1 MPTEQPPARRERK
14 KAETRRAI
22 ADAALR
28 LFALRGFDAVTVN
41 EVAEAADVSAKTVFN
56 YFPVKEQLFYE
67 HEPLLS
73 GDPAEAVRHPPI
85 GRPTGAGVADGRA
98 ASARAA
104 DGRAA
109 GVWAPG
115 GRSGA
120 WVTVALS
127 GLLRAE
133 PVGDLAVFGRVY
145 RDSETLRAYGREL
158 FAARERA
165 LAESLVE
172 PLTGPLKEAAA
183 RPPVASPEAPPAGP
197 PAGPPVGPVGPPVG
211 LPARSPV
218 GPPARSAAGPSAGA
232 VAEEAGGLRPR
243 ILAAAALGPLR
254 QVWESILLEAAD
266 RVPPAEAVAR
276 GVRTLEEAYAVLGG
290 AFEGFLHGRG
300 ASDSLPRVHGPAA
313 GFPPGRSP
321 SEDLPPGRSPSEGL
335 PPGRGPSEDVTPFE
349 SSPPGQ
355 GPDEGP
361 LHDRGAAVYQVSPG
375 LDEQPRAVRGERP
388 SIRRVADLAGV
399 SATTVSH
406 TLNGRRPVA
415 EETRR
420 RVLQAIEELGYRPN
434 VLARGL
440 RTSRSQ
446 TIGLIIPDITNPF
459 YPALAR
465 GLQDVLGPA
474 GYDQIIS
481 NTDGVRRVERAAI
494 EQMIAR
500 QVDGLAFAVFHTH
513 AEDLLPVIEA
523 GIPVV
528 RLGGR
533 LVQRGVDLV
542 HSDDEGG
549 AAEATRHLLGRG
561 YRRIAFVCGPAAEG
575 PAAERVAGYR
585 AALADAGVPADR
597 ALVTHTEFSRAGGA
611 EGVARLL
618 ELPEP
623 PDAVLCANDVMAI
636 GALDVAAQRGLRV
649 PGDLAV
655 MGFDDIEAAGMV
667 SPGLTTMAN
676 PAREIGQAT
685 AVRLLERLRGAI
697 DEPSTELVVPA
708 RLVRRQSA

>member
-1 MPTEQPPARRERK
+1 MLIQQPQGRRERK
-14 KAETRRAI
+14 KAETRRAM
-22 ADAALR
+22 AEAALR

-56 YFPVKEQLFYE
+56 HFPTKEQLFFE
-67 HEPLLS
+67 HEPLLA
-73 GDPAEAVRHPPI
+73 GDPAEVVRQ
-85 GRPTGAGVADGRA
+85 RP
-98 ASARAA
+98 
-104 DGRAA
+104 
-109 GVWAPG
+109 PG
-115 GRSGA
+115 GR
-120 WVTVALS
+120 VLVALS
-127 GLLRAE
+127 RLLRAE
-133 PVGDLAVFGRVY
+133 PAGDLALFGRIH

-165 LAESLVE
+165 LAEALV
-172 PLTGPLKEAAA
+172 
-183 RPPVASPEAPPAGP
+183 
-197 PAGPPVGPVGPPVG
+197 
-211 LPARSPV
+211 
-218 GPPARSAAGPSAGA
+218 
-232 VAEEAGGLRPR
+232 EEAGGDLRPR
-243 ILAAAALGPLR
+243 ILAVAALGPLR
-254 QVWESILLEAAD
+254 QVWESILLEAAE

-276 GVRTLEEAYAVLGG
+276 GVRMLEETYAVLGG
-290 AFEGFLHGRG
+290 AFEGLLHHR
-300 ASDSLPRVHGPAA
+300 APAA
-313 GFPPGRSP
+313 HPAPPVPEEHS
-321 SEDLPPGRSPSEGL
+321 
-335 PPGRGPSEDVTPFE
+335 
-349 SSPPGQ
+349 
-355 GPDEGP
+355 
-361 LHDRGAAVYQVSPG
+361 
-375 LDEQPRAVRGERP
+375 RALRGERP
-388 SIRRVADLAGV
+388 SIRRVAELAGV

-406 TLNGRRPVA
+406 TLNRRRPVA
-415 EETRR
+415 EETRQ

-465 GLQDVLGPA
+465 GLQDVLGPE

-481 NTDGVRRVERAAI
+481 NTDGVRRTEQAAI
-494 EQMIAR
+494 EHMIAR

-533 LVQRGVDLV
+533 LVQHGVDLV

-549 AAEATRHLLGRG
+549 GAEATRYLLGCG

-585 AALADAGVPADR
+585 AALAEAGAPADQ
-597 ALVTHTEFSRAGGA
+597 ALVAHTHFSRAGGA

-618 ELPEP
+618 ELAEP
-623 PDAVLCANDVMAI
+623 PDALLCANDVMAI
-636 GALDVAAQRGLRV
+636 GALDEAARRGLRV
-649 PGDLAV
+649 PEDLAV
-655 MGFDDIEAAGMV
+655 MGFDDIDAAGMV

-685 AVRLLERLRGAI
+685 AVRLLERLREAI

>member
-1 MPTEQPPARRERK
+1 MPTQQPPARRERK

-28 LFALRGFDAVTVN
+28 LFALRGFDAVTVS

-67 HEPLLS
+67 HEPLLA
-73 GDPAEAVRHPPI
+73 GDPAEVVRH
-85 GRPTGAGVADGRA
+85 RR
-98 ASARAA
+98 
-104 DGRAA
+104 
-109 GVWAPG
+109 G
-115 GRSGA
+115 GLTA
-120 WVTVALS
+120 VALG
-127 GLLRAE
+127 GLLRAAPAGE
-133 PVGDLAVFGRVY
+133 LALFGRVY
-145 RDSETLRAYGREL
+145 RGSETLRAFGREL

-165 LAESLVE
+165 LAEALAETPAGV
-172 PLTGPLKEAAA
+172 GDAA
-183 RPPVASPEAPPAGP
+183 R
-197 PAGPPVGPVGPPVG
+197 
-211 LPARSPV
+211 
-218 GPPARSAAGPSAGA
+218 AAD
-232 VAEEAGGLRPR
+232 AGGLRAR

-254 QVWESILLEAAD
+254 QVWEAILLEAAD
-266 RVPPAEAVAR
+266 LVPPAEAVAR
-276 GVRTLEEAYAVLGG
+276 GVRALEEAYAVLGG
-290 AFEGFLHGRG
+290 AFEAFFQGRRVTPG
-300 ASDSLPRVHGPAA
+300 DDALPGGTTPTAAPERGTTPA
-313 GFPPGRSP
+313 GT
-321 SEDLPPGRSPSEGL
+321 
-335 PPGRGPSEDVTPFE
+335 PGRGTT
-349 SSPPGQ
+349 PPGAPAY
-355 GPDEGP
+355 GAPPGSAGRGDGAPEGITRDE
-361 LHDRGAAVYQVSPG
+361 
-375 LDEQPRAVRGERP
+375 PRLVRGERP

-420 RVLQAIEELGYRPN
+420 RVLQAIEQLGYRPN

-481 NTDGVRRVERAAI
+481 NTDGMRRIEQAAI

-513 AEDLLPVIEA
+513 AGDLLPVIEA

-533 LVQRGVDLV
+533 LAQRGVDVV

-549 AAEATRHLLGRG
+549 AAEATRHLLARG

-585 AALADAGVPADR
+585 AALAEAGVPADQ
-597 ALVTHTEFSRAGGA
+597 ALVAHTEFSRTGGA
-611 EGVARLL
+611 QGVSRLL

-636 GALDVAAQRGLRV
+636 GALDVAARRGLRV
-649 PGDLAV
+649 PEDLAV
-655 MGFDDIEAAGMV
+655 MGFDDIDAAGMV

-676 PAREIGQAT
+676 PAREIGRAT
-685 AVRLLERLRGAI
+685 AMRLLERLRGAI

-708 RLVRRQSA
+708 RLVRRHSA

>member
-1 MPTEQPPARRERK
+1 MPTQQPPARRERK

-56 YFPVKEQLFYE
+56 HFPVKEQLFFE
-67 HEPLLS
+67 HEPLLA
-73 GDPAEAVRHPPI
+73 GDPAEMVRQR
-85 GRPTGAGVADGRA
+85 G
-98 ASARAA
+98 
-104 DGRAA
+104 
-109 GVWAPG
+109 PG
-115 GRSGA
+115 GRVPVELGR
-120 WVTVALS
+120 
-127 GLLRAE
+127 LLRAE
-133 PVGDLAVFGRVY
+133 PVGDLALFGRIY
-145 RDSETLRAYGREL
+145 RGSETLRAYGREL
-158 FAARERA
+158 FAAREHALTEA
-165 LAESLVE
+165 LAGE
-172 PLTGPLKEAAA
+172 
-183 RPPVASPEAPPAGP
+183 R
-197 PAGPPVGPVGPPVG
+197 
-211 LPARSPV
+211 
-218 GPPARSAAGPSAGA
+218 
-232 VAEEAGGLRPR
+232 GGLRPR
-243 ILAAAALGPLR
+243 ILAASALGPLR
-254 QVWESILLEAAD
+254 QVWESILLEAAE
-266 RVPPAEAVAR
+266 RMPPGEAVAR

-290 AFEGFLHGRG
+290 AFETFLHRQ
-300 ASDSLPRVHGPAA
+300 APAPHHA
-313 GFPPGRSP
+313 PPIP
-321 SEDLPPGRSPSEGL
+321 E
-335 PPGRGPSEDVTPFE
+335 
-349 SSPPGQ
+349 
-355 GPDEGP
+355 
-361 LHDRGAAVYQVSPG
+361 
-375 LDEQPRAVRGERP
+375 EQPRAIRGERP

-406 TLNGRRPVA
+406 TLNGRRPVS

-420 RVLQAIEELGYRPN
+420 RVLRAIEELGYRPN

-481 NTDGVRRVERAAI
+481 NTDGVRRTEQAAI
-494 EQMIAR
+494 EHMIAR

-513 AEDLLPVIEA
+513 AEDLLPAIEA

-549 AAEATRHLLGRG
+549 AAEATRYLLGCG

-585 AALADAGVPADR
+585 AALAEAGVAPDQ
-597 ALVTHTEFSRAGGA
+597 ALVAHTHFSRAGGA

-618 ELPEP
+618 ELAEP

-655 MGFDDIEAAGMV
+655 MGFDDIDAAGMV

-685 AVRLLERLRGAI
+685 AVRLLDRLRDAI

>member
-1 MPTEQPPARRERK
+1 MPTEQHPARRERK

-73 GDPAEAVRHPPI
+73 ADPAEAVRHLPI
-85 GRPTGAGVADGRA
+85 GREAGAGVSGGRET
-98 ASARAA
+98 
-104 DGRAA
+104 GT
-109 GVWAPG
+109 WAPG
-115 GRSGA
+115 GRAGA

-165 LAESLVE
+165 LAESLAE
-172 PLTGPLKEAAA
+172 SLAGPPKGVAA

-197 PAGPPVGPVGPPVG
+197 PAGPPVGSPVEPQAGPPAGLPAGLPVRPAG
-211 LPARSPV
+211 PPEGLPVESPVRPPERLPARSPA

-300 ASDSLPRVHGPAA
+300 ASGS
-313 GFPPGRSP
+313 F
-321 SEDLPPGRSPSEGL
+321 
-335 PPGRGPSEDVTPFE
+335 PPGRGPSEGEGLPQGHGPFE
-349 SSPPGQ
+349 GSPPGH

-361 LHDRGAAVYQVSPG
+361 LHGRGAAVYQAPPV

>member
-1 MPTEQPPARRERK
+1 MLIQQPQGRRERK
-14 KAETRRAI
+14 KAETRRAM

-56 YFPVKEQLFYE
+56 HFPAKEQLFFE
-67 HEPLLS
+67 HEPLLA
-73 GDPAEAVRHPPI
+73 GDPAEVVRQ
-85 GRPTGAGVADGRA
+85 RP
-98 ASARAA
+98 
-104 DGRAA
+104 
-109 GVWAPG
+109 PG
-115 GRSGA
+115 GR
-120 WVTVALS
+120 VLVALS
-127 GLLRAE
+127 RLLRAE
-133 PVGDLAVFGRVY
+133 PVGDLALFGRIH
-145 RDSETLRAYGREL
+145 RDSEPLRAYGREL

-165 LAESLVE
+165 LAEVLV
-172 PLTGPLKEAAA
+172 A
-183 RPPVASPEAPPAGP
+183 
-197 PAGPPVGPVGPPVG
+197 
-211 LPARSPV
+211 
-218 GPPARSAAGPSAGA
+218 
-232 VAEEAGGLRPR
+232 EAGGDLGPR
-243 ILAAAALGPLR
+243 ILAVAALGPLR
-254 QVWESILLEAAD
+254 QVWESILLEAAE

-276 GVRTLEEAYAVLGG
+276 GVRTLEETYAVLGG
-290 AFEGFLHGRG
+290 GFESLLHRR
-300 ASDSLPRVHGPAA
+300 APAA
-313 GFPPGRSP
+313 LHAPPVPEEHS
-321 SEDLPPGRSPSEGL
+321 
-335 PPGRGPSEDVTPFE
+335 
-349 SSPPGQ
+349 
-355 GPDEGP
+355 
-361 LHDRGAAVYQVSPG
+361 
-375 LDEQPRAVRGERP
+375 RAPRGERP
-388 SIRRVADLAGV
+388 SIRRVAELAGV

-406 TLNGRRPVA
+406 TLNRRRPVA

-434 VLARGL
+434 ALARGL

-465 GLQDVLGPA
+465 GLQDVLGPE

-481 NTDGVRRVERAAI
+481 NTDGVRHAERAAI
-494 EQMIAR
+494 EHMIAR

-513 AEDLLPVIEA
+513 AEDLLPVIDA

-533 LVQRGVDLV
+533 LVQHGVDLV

-549 AAEATRHLLGRG
+549 GAEATRHLLGCG
-561 YRRIAFVCGPAAEG
+561 YRRIAFVCGPDAEG

-585 AALADAGVPADR
+585 AALAEAGARPDQ
-597 ALVTHTEFSRAGGA
+597 ALVAHTHFSRAGGA
-611 EGVARLL
+611 DGVARLL
-618 ELPEP
+618 ELAEP

-636 GALDVAAQRGLRV
+636 GALDEAARRGLRV
-649 PGDLAV
+649 PEDLAV
-655 MGFDDIEAAGMV
+655 MGFDDIDAAGLV

-685 AVRLLERLRGAI
+685 AVRLLERLRAAI